1 MLIKMLPKKHIEH
14 MLNLASLM
22 TISDKPILWDDKT
35 YNEITAETN
44 LKLISLK
51 VGDEERELIS
61 DLERSNLTRNQ
72 LIIAEAPFSLD
83 RITHIS
89 NQLTEVL
96 QKYPFAK
103 MENPGTRVGAATTV
117 LQALLEQT
125 KYDSPSTPKI
135 ILYEL
140 FLVALHNGHI
150 SGVEW
155 ALLKEFQRYHKLEDF
170 IFDDLLERAETLS
183 QEISKTISIIL
194 E

>member
-1 MLIKMLPKKHIEH
+1 MLVKMLPKNQRDH
-14 MLNLASLM
+14 MLDLASLM
-22 TISDKPILWDDKT
+22 AISDKPILWDDKT
-35 YNEITAETN
+35 YNEITADTSLE
-44 LKLISLK
+44 LISLK
-51 VGDEERELIS
+51 VGDEQRELIS
-61 DLERSNLTRNQ
+61 DLEGSSETNS
-72 LIIAEAPFSLD
+72 LIISGMFGGSD
-83 RITHIS
+83 RITRIS

-96 QKYPFAK
+96 KKYSFAK

-117 LQALLEQT
+117 LQALLEQK

>member
-1 MLIKMLPKKHIEH
+1 MLIKMLPKNYRDH
-14 MLNLASLM
+14 MLDLASLM
-22 TISDKPILWDDKT
+22 AVSDKPILWDGKT
-35 YNEITAETN
+35 YDEITAETS
-44 LKLISLK
+44 LELISLK

-61 DLERSNLTRNQ
+61 DLEISAGTDNSFISGMFDGGDGIT
-72 LIIAEAPFSLD
+72 
-83 RITHIS
+83 RITS
-89 NQLTEVL
+89 QLTEVL
-96 QKYPFAK
+96 KKYPFTK

-117 LQALLEQT
+117 LQELLEQK
-125 KYDSPSTPKI
+125 KYDLPSTPKI